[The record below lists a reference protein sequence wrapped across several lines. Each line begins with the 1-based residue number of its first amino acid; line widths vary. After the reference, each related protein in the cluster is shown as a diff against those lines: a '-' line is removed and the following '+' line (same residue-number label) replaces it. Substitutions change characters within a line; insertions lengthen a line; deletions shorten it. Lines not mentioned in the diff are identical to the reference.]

1 MIRWYD
7 YILAIILAD
16 IIFATLIVFVTAPN
30 MFIAF
35 FSSFSLF
42 FLFELW
48 NKYYCEF
55 RLKLEENKK

>member
-7 YILAIILAD
+7 YVAAIIMAD
-16 IIFATLIVFVTAPN
+16 IMFVTFIVFVTAPN

-48 NKYYCEF
+48 DKYYCHF
-55 RLKLEENKK
+55 RLKLEEDKK

>member
-16 IIFATLIVFVTAPN
+16 VIFATFLVFVNSPN
-30 MFIAF
+30 IIIAF
-35 FSSFSLF
+35 FSSLSLY

-55 RLKLEENKK
+55 RLKLESK